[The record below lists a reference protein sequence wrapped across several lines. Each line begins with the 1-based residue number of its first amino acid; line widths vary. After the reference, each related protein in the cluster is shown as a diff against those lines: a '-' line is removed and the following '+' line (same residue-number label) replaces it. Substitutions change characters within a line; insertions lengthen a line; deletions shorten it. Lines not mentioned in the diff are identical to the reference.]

1 MSPTH
6 ICNVKFLGEK
16 AYISMLHTK
25 KSSQITPTLSLSRD
39 HTKHVWD
46 DYSFGR

>member
-1 MSPTH
+1 MFMSPTH

-25 KSSQITPTLSLSRD
+25 KSSQITQITDNTYNITFS
-39 HTKHVWD
+39 
-46 DYSFGR
+46 